1 MDGLGLRG
9 GKKVRKE
16 KDKNQEFYP
25 VFFIA
30 GLDYM

>member
-9 GKKVRKE
+9 GKKRTI
-16 KDKNQEFYP
+16 KNQDEFYP